1 MQMQSWAIE
10 LQGRIARLLF
20 YGSGGGG
27 KTCVINMVFTKL
39 FQRYFGSRGVVLS
52 AFSNKAAWLI
62 KGKSGH
68 APSDR
73 SRLQASGA
81 AELFLMTLAPTEG
94 FQKACFQDFEF
105 CSTRRLKPR
114 MRQRKKL

>member
-1 MQMQSWAIE
+1 
-10 LQGRIARLLF
+10 
-20 YGSGGGG
+20 
-27 KTCVINMVFTKL
+27 
-39 FQRYFGSRGVVLS
+39 VVLS

-81 AELFLMTLAPTEG
+81 AELFLMTLAPDGERPKGLLSRFRTLFDEKTE
-94 FQKACFQDFEF
+94 ATDVPAEEV
-105 CSTRRLKPR
+105 
-114 MRQRKKL
+114 MRVLGW